1 MTGLLENSGEK
12 LPQIK
17 NMIDQ
22 FVRFF
27 SIAGIRERLQILNPD
42 TVISEVQTIAK
53 RYETY
58 YNIELDEKTKL
69 NLFTHIALMIER
81 TVLTSRKNTERIE
94 IKTLDNKEREFFS
107 ISKNIFKNVERKY
120 NIKIEDY
127 EISLV
132 YQLLLPNI

>member
-1 MTGLLENSGEK
+1 
-12 LPQIK
+12 
-17 NMIDQ
+17 
-22 FVRFF
+22 
-27 SIAGIRERLQILNPD
+27 
-42 TVISEVQTIAK
+42 
-53 RYETY
+53 
-58 YNIELDEKTKL
+58 
-69 NLFTHIALMIER
+69 MIER